1 MIPWSMRSCRVLLN
15 LARSN
20 GLSIL
25 MFEGLIFDSNSG
37 DEGLEEIGVVAE
49 ELYPDESDEES

>member
-15 LARSN
+15 SARSD
-20 GLSIL
+20 GLNIL
-25 MFEGLIFDSNSG
+25 IFEGLIFDSNSG
-37 DEGLEEIGVVAE
+37 DEGREEIGVEAK